1 MIIQTERLVLRP
13 FKCTDKIWYYELVQ
27 NEELKKWLPSLEAA
41 SFDEASKCVDIFMQ
55 GNFRDDYY
63 YVIEDNGQNIMGII
77 IAVRITR
84 NTIDVAYFLKEEY
97 RHMGFMAEAVKGFAN
112 FARKEDYLRRFRM
125 VIELDNS
132 ASLNV
137 VKRLGATVQIHNG
150 KYICYY

>member
-1 MIIQTERLVLRP
+1 MIIQTERLILRP
-13 FKCTDKIWYYELVQ
+13 FECTDKIWYYELVQ
-27 NEELKKWLPSLEAA
+27 NEELKKWLPSLEAT

-63 YVIEDNGQNIMGII
+63 YVIEDNEKNVIGIL

-97 RHMGFMAEAVKGFAN
+97 RHRGFMTETLKVFTN
-112 FARKEDYLRRFRM
+112 EARKENFMRRFRM
-125 VIELDNS
+125 VIELENA
-132 ASLNV
+132 ASLSV
-137 VKRLGATVQIHNG
+137 VKRLGANIQIHNG